1 MDNATKQEFTRRIT
15 QSNRGQM
22 IVVMYDIC
30 FSYLQEAR
38 EVCADGQMKEYKD
51 AVKNADRVIARLQDT
66 LDFKYELA
74 GELYPLYTFCRKEL
88 MKSVYQQK
96 TEGIENADKV
106 LHNLYAGFKE
116 AAAQDDSEPLMHNTQ
131 QVYAGMTYGKETIN
145 ENYREP
151 DTSRGFFA

>member
-38 EVCADGQMKEYKD
+38 EVYADGQMKAYKD

-96 TEGIENADKV
+96 TDGIENADKV
-106 LHNLYAGFKE
+106 LHNLYRGFVE